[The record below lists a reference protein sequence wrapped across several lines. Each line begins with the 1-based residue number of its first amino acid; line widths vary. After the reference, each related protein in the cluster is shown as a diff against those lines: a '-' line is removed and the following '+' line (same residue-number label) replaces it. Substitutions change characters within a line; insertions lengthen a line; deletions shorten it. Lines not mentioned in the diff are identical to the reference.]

1 MIASVRGRIL
11 EMGNNEVVILVGG
24 IGLRIGVPKSVTTSY
39 VIEDNILLHTFL
51 VVREDNLSLFGF
63 EHKEQLE
70 IFQELLRVNGVGP
83 RLALVIIS
91 TLSVNQIY
99 QAVAGEQ
106 VHIFNQVPGIGTK
119 TAQKI
124 IFQLHD
130 RMKSISD
137 SGGLSR
143 IQDPNSE
150 LMDALTALGYSVI
163 ESQTAIQ
170 SIPKDAPVELEERI
184 RLALQYF
191 SS

>member
-1 MIASVRGRIL
+1 MIASVRGRISD
-11 EMGNNEVVILVGG
+11 MGDNEVVILVGG
-24 IGLRIGVPKSVTTSY
+24 IGLRVGVPKSVTTNY
-39 VIEDNILLHTFL
+39 AIEDNILLHTFL

-70 IFQELLRVNGVGP
+70 IFQELLRANGVGP

-91 TLSVNQIY
+91 TLSINQIY

-130 RMKSISD
+130 RMKSIID
-137 SGGLSR
+137 AGGLSPV
-143 IQDPNSE
+143 QDTNSD
-150 LMDALTALGYSVI
+150 LMDALTALGYSVV

-170 SIPKDAPVELEERI
+170 SIPKDAPEELEERI
-184 RLALQYF
+184 RMALQYF